1 MRALHAE
8 HAICAV
14 LTSPDRP
21 AGRGRE
27 LLASPVKSLALELGL
42 PILQPDRLGSE
53 SREAVAAL
61 SPDLLVVVAYGHIF
75 GPKFLT
81 LFAKGAIN
89 LHPSLLP
96 RHRGPSPIAAAI
108 LAGDRE
114 TGITI
119 QRLALEVDAG
129 PVLKQ
134 LVIPLGERETTA
146 TLSETVAREGAALLA
161 EVCRNIDRITE
172 TVQDPGLATYTRL
185 ITKEDGIVDWRLSAE
200 EIDRM
205 VRAFTPWPH
214 ARTTFRG
221 GELHLLEAS
230 PVGRVLPAAASLHAA
245 PESPGRVVGID
256 TQEGI
261 LVQTGSGVLG
271 VRMLQLPSKKP
282 LHWKDFVNGVRDLAG
297 STFGGPR

>member
-21 AGRGRE
+21 AGRGRGVI
-27 LLASPVKSLALELGL
+27 ASPVKQVALELGL
-42 PILQPDRLGSE
+42 ALLQPDRLDGT
-53 SREAVAAL
+53 SRKAVAAL
-61 SPDLLVVVAYGHIF
+61 LPDLLVVVAYGHIF
-75 GPKFLT
+75 GPKFLA
-81 LFAKGAIN
+81 LFPKGAIN

-108 LAGDRE
+108 LAGDAQ
-114 TGITI
+114 TGITV

-129 PVLKQ
+129 PILKT
-134 LVIPLGERETTA
+134 VAIPLTGRETTSS
-146 TLSETVAREGAALLA
+146 LSETVAREGAALLA
-161 EVCRNIDRITE
+161 EVCREIDRLSPIP
-172 TVQDPGLATYTRL
+172 QDDAMATYSRL
-185 ITKEDGIVDWRLSAE
+185 LTKEDGLVDWRRSAE

-205 VRAFTPWPH
+205 VRAYTPWPH

-221 GELHLLEAS
+221 SELLLLEAS
-230 PVGRVLPAAASLHAA
+230 PARGSAAAGGIPEAS
-245 PESPGRVVGID
+245 ESPGRVVGID
-256 TQEGI
+256 TREGI

-282 LHWKDFVNGVRDLAG
+282 LHWKDFMNGVRDLAG